1 MRPAHLSDRAEI
13 ETFLRGRI
21 QKTWCIRL
29 GLVIAIQ
36 ICHC

>member
-21 QKTWCIRL
+21 QTSMFPL
-29 GLVIAIQ
+29 LNLLE
-36 ICHC
+36 H